1 MALPPKVTPGLTG
14 VGVVT
19 GGVVTGGVGVGS
31 GGVVLGG
38 VGAGSVGV
46 AGVVGEDGAE
56 ETVPPVP
63 QPVNDR
69 KTMPI
74 AIAVRGR
81 DRQRRDMDLS
91 GSKDNKDYALSG
103 GGKVA

>member
-1 MALPPKVTPGLTG
+1 MALPPKVTPGLAG
-14 VGVVT
+14 

-31 GGVVLGG
+31 VGV
-38 VGAGSVGV
+38 VGV
-46 AGVVGEDGAE
+46 AGEDGAE

-69 KTMPI
+69 KTMPM

-81 DRQRRDMDLS
+81 DRQRRDMDLT
-91 GSKDNKDYALSG
+91 GSKNDKD
-103 GGKVA
+103 